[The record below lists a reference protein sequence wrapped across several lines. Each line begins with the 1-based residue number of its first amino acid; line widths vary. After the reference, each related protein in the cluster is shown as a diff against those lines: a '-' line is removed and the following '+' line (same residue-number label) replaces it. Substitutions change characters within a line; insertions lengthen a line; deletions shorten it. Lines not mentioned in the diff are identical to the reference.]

1 MDNMGEKIT
10 VFGMWHLGCITAA
23 GLAELGYKVIGTDFD
38 RKVVEELSRGRPPI
52 FEPGLEELLKKHIEK
67 KNLKFEFDKGV
78 ALKDADFIFVTFDT
92 KVDEHDRVDLG
103 DIYRAASEVANHIK
117 SGSIVA
123 VSSQVPVGTC
133 SELEESISKK
143 TESKFGICYLPE
155 NLRLGEAINS
165 FLKPDRIVIG
175 TNNIG
180 TLKKVKK
187 LLRPLRCEKITM
199 SIESAEMTKHALNAY
214 MATCISFINEIS
226 DICELSGAS
235 ALDVVKA
242 LKTDRRVSP
251 HAPISPGLGFS
262 GGTLARDIQ
271 ILRSYGDTK
280 GYDSKLLDAIME
292 VNEKRKH
299 LVFNKLK
306 NLFKDI
312 KSIQV
317 GILGLT
323 YKPGTDT
330 LRRSLS
336 LEIAKELISQG
347 VTVRAYDPKVDTQI
361 SELPKLKVCK
371 RIEEAAKGSD
381 VLVLITEWPEFK
393 NLPLQKIK
401 TLMKKPIF
409 IDTKNFLDPA
419 KFKKL
424 NFKYVGVGW
433 GHET

>member
-1 MDNMGEKIT
+1 MGEKIT

-38 RKVVEELSRGRPPI
+38 KKVVEELSHGRPPI

-67 KNLKFEFDKGV
+67 KNLTFDFDKKTS
-78 ALKDADFIFVTFDT
+78 LKDADFIFVTFDT
-92 KVDEHDRVDLG
+92 KVDKHDKVDLS
-103 DIYRAASEVANHIK
+103 DIRQAANEVAHHIK
-117 SGSIVA
+117 TGSIVV

-133 SELEESISKK
+133 SGLKETISKK
-143 TESKFGICYLPE
+143 TKSKFDICYLPE

-175 TNNIG
+175 ANNAD
-180 TLKKVKK
+180 TLEKVKK
-187 LLRPLRCEKITM
+187 LFEPLECEKITM

-214 MATCISFINEIS
+214 MAACISFINEIS

-242 LKTDRRVSP
+242 LKTDKRVSP
-251 HAPISPGLGFS
+251 YAPINPGLGFS
-262 GGTLARDIQ
+262 GGTLARDVQ
-271 ILRSYGDTK
+271 VLRSYGDVKDHDT
-280 GYDSKLLDAIME
+280 KLLDAIME
-292 VNEKRKH
+292 VNNRRKH

-306 NLFKDI
+306 NLFEDI
-312 KSIQV
+312 TSIQV

-336 LEIAKELISQG
+336 LEIARELISRG
-347 VTVRAYDPKVDTQI
+347 VTVRAYDPKIRTQI

-371 RIEEAAKGSD
+371 EIEEVAKGSD
-381 VLVLITEWPEFK
+381 VLVMITEWPEFK
-393 NLPLQKIK
+393 NLPLGKIK
-401 TLMKKPIF
+401 TLMKRPIF
-409 IDTKNFLDPA
+409 IDTKNFLDPE

-424 NFKYVGVGW
+424 NFKYIGVGG